1 MQSKINMA
9 KGFTK
14 TNFMDL
20 WNDELLPS
28 IHKLIKTENKQIHDE
43 ISDMNMPFKK
53 LEESQQFLS

>member
-1 MQSKINMA
+1 MA